1 MSVWK
6 EVLSKSHNRVYW
18 YNEETKV
25 SAWTKPPDLVGDDDE
40 QQQQLPLLATPSA
53 TPLLH
58 PYKNN
63 YRNEQYQHELHQ
75 SEAHR
80 RRQDARAEK
89 VCCEIE
95 HGTSSSSSWLHLTH
109 VILS

>member
-1 MSVWK
+1 M
-6 EVLSKSHNRVYW
+6 
-18 YNEETKV
+18 
-25 SAWTKPPDLVGDDDE
+25 SAWTKPPELVGDDDE
-40 QQQQLPLLATPSA
+40 QQQQQQLPLLATPSA